1 MEENTKTSVTNEQW
15 MQALLSINQGAR
27 LNQLLSIMTG
37 GSIQGIQW
45 LLDAP
50 AQAGEQAEYLQA
62 ALEQAGVDSQFIIP
76 AVPWQG
82 AGLLRTDDGQTGLLV
97 TAAYAM
103 QEDFHQGELQ
113 ACLQWLQQMLQL
125 NSFPICL
132 LLLAFSKVPDVPDE
146 QPGMLETWQWE
157 ELLETG
163 VQMATGRQAS
173 IAEVMI
179 LPMAAYPGWVK

>member
-1 MEENTKTSVTNEQW
+1 MEPVTKEQW

-27 LNQLLSIMTG
+27 LNQLMSIMTG
-37 GSIQGIQW
+37 GTIQTIQW
-45 LLDAP
+45 LMDAP
-50 AQAGEQAEYLQA
+50 AETGEQAEYLQA
-62 ALEQAGVDSQFIIP
+62 VLQQSGVDSQFIIP

-97 TAAYAM
+97 TAAYAL

-113 ACLQWLQQMLQL
+113 ARLQWLQQMQQL
-125 NSFPICL
+125 HNFPIRL

-163 VQMATGRQAS
+163 VQMATGQQAS

-179 LPMAAYPGWVK
+179 LPMVAYPGWVK